1 MTDTNSPSPAQF
13 FIDMAARIS
22 RNEIAEFGGC
32 VLVVA
37 PGGQVVDMLMVGSKP
52 DEVHFWAA
60 AKQRV
65 SEAADAAVFELEAKH
80 RGQQP
85 FRNR

>member
-1 MTDTNSPSPAQF
+1 MTDTNSPSQF
-13 FIDMAARIS
+13 FKEMAARIE
-22 RNEIAEFGGC
+22 RNEVAEFGGC

-37 PGGQVVDMLMVGSKP
+37 PGGQVIDMLMVGSKP

-65 SEAADAAVFELEAKH
+65 SEAADAAVFEMEAKH
-80 RGQQP
+80 RSQQP
-85 FRNR
+85 FRSR

>member
-1 MTDTNSPSPAQF
+1 MTDVPAPAQAF
-13 FIDMAARIS
+13 KDMALRIE
-22 RNEIAEFGGC
+22 RNVAQEFGGC